1 MLSHLRQRVADTLVT
16 AATATLSTYGL
27 AGIQVNVFPCEA
39 RELVLYLLVP
49 RTSDHLFNLES
60 NSGVVLWT
68 ESWQA
73 RGIGCLVPE
82 IPAGLALLERPDA
95 AWCQVVAVYPSRLQI
110 ERSHGSDYAE
120 TIDID

>member
-1 MLSHLRQRVADTLVT
+1 MLSHLRQRAADAL
-16 AATATLSTYGL
+16 AAAASATLSSHGP

-60 NSGVVLWT
+60 ESEVVVWT

-73 RGIGCLVPE
+73 RGRGYLVPE
-82 IPAGLALLERPDA
+82 SPAGLALLERPDA

-110 ERSHGSDYAE
+110 ERSSGSEYAE
-120 TIDID
+120 TIDIN